1 MRISQKVWLRLLLG
15 GVVLIGLV
23 WGYLA
28 VSEQQRKH
36 FEGAVPAALE
46 LTDAVFIHEE
56 ITSCG
61 VAVFRLADATVA
73 SINAGGKSFLEGATK
88 ARVPHEYPGEWY
100 STYLDWKP
108 TPVPE
113 TWSSEGT
120 WILCFY
126 DREVVR
132 KITAAGKTRGS
143 YYTSNSGGRAKLIL
157 VPSLGL
163 IAYSFYD

>member
-1 MRISQKVWLRLLLG
+1 MRIPRKIRLWLLLG
-15 GVVLIGLV
+15 GVILIGIL

-56 ITSCG
+56 LTSCG
-61 VAVFRLADATVA
+61 VAIFRLSKATIA
-73 SINAGGKSFLEGATK
+73 RINSDGKSLLEGATK

-100 STYLDWKP
+100 STYQNWKP
-108 TPVPE
+108 TPVPAS
-113 TWSSEGT
+113 WSSEGT
-120 WILCFY
+120 WIICFY
-126 DREVVR
+126 DHEVVR
-132 KITAAGKTRGS
+132 NITAAGKAPGS
-143 YYTSNSGGRAKLIL
+143 YYTANDGGRAKLIL